1 MSDSD
6 KDGKEDEPKQDEGER
21 AKEIA
26 EKCWEA
32 FLAFDKEGNGQI
44 QSSEVKYVLEMMG
57 VKIEEDDIFRLIADI
72 DPNNTGIITYSEFKM
87 RVLA

>member
-6 KDGKEDEPKQDEGER
+6 KENSGEQQKDEGEI
-21 AKEIA
+21 AKEIE

-72 DPNNTGIITYSEFKM
+72 DPNN
-87 RVLA
+87 